1 MIIIYLLLALPS
13 IYSCHISICNN
24 TLTTGCSFFSQAIS
38 LLPYSISQSCEYIST
53 KYICT
58 ASKIQNDQQPFFPW
72 QDCDRL
78 RYCFTDPNIILPLCS
93 TNSTLTN
100 NTLIYD
106 FPYMIEPFC
115 PSLDTFAKSIDVK
128 YLLGESYYYVNLST
142 LNTIDINPLSC
153 KYDSLQFNNKRGQ
166 GIFIGFAFF
175 LFFII
180 LLSIVYIIL
189 RSKTPIKQRGIFLQL
204 INNFFLTLSLWSFLE
219 IHIFGFSAH
228 CLLIL
233 LFANFFVPL
242 LGIIN
247 LVKAFQLYF
256 VYSWQ
261 IWRLNNKGNIP
272 LNSLVFRCRRAL
284 TEKGALLLLFVFSL
298 PVIII
303 LSFILV
309 TYRQDIQG
317 SISQSISCK
326 GWSLPSLNTIT
337 PYNSIVPNLSSCK
350 FCSFFNDSCYAI
362 LTLVVL
368 CIINFILIIVLCNIR
383 KMRDDYYIWI
393 ELFSI
398 TFFNVTIYT
407 IFAISYDFFLDYNNI
422 TPSALISSLIIF
434 NVIISTIMPIF
445 QTLKNI
451 NKVVPVKIQH
461 TTESITV
468 ITYTNSDESKGKD
481 NRWIKEDIKEKLK
494 NDDFYNN
501 VRDHCQRR
509 FEANYFHCLNSLI
522 EQSNQ
527 NNIVQRYYLG
537 KKIYETY
544 IKENSP
550 LFIDI
555 LSPFD
560 KSISKYYKNIETY
573 KEYKDIWEY
582 NKVFDV
588 LSNYIIKS
596 L

>member
-1 MIIIYLLLALPS
+1 
-13 IYSCHISICNN
+13 
-24 TLTTGCSFFSQAIS
+24 
-38 LLPYSISQSCEYIST
+38 
-53 KYICT
+53 
-58 ASKIQNDQQPFFPW
+58 
-72 QDCDRL
+72 
-78 RYCFTDPNIILPLCS
+78 
-93 TNSTLTN
+93 
-100 NTLIYD
+100 
-106 FPYMIEPFC
+106 
-115 PSLDTFAKSIDVK
+115 
-128 YLLGESYYYVNLST
+128 
-142 LNTIDINPLSC
+142 
-153 KYDSLQFNNKRGQ
+153 
-166 GIFIGFAFF
+166 
-175 LFFII
+175 
-180 LLSIVYIIL
+180 
-189 RSKTPIKQRGIFLQL
+189 
-204 INNFFLTLSLWSFLE
+204 
-219 IHIFGFSAH
+219 
-228 CLLIL
+228 
-233 LFANFFVPL
+233 
-242 LGIIN
+242 
-247 LVKAFQLYF
+247 
-256 VYSWQ
+256 
-261 IWRLNNKGNIP
+261 
-272 LNSLVFRCRRAL
+272 
-284 TEKGALLLLFVFSL
+284 
-298 PVIII
+298 
-303 LSFILV
+303 
-309 TYRQDIQG
+309 
-317 SISQSISCK
+317 
-326 GWSLPSLNTIT
+326 
-337 PYNSIVPNLSSCK
+337 
-350 FCSFFNDSCYAI
+350 
-362 LTLVVL
+362 
-368 CIINFILIIVLCNIR
+368 
-383 KMRDDYYIWI
+383 MRDDYYIWI